1 MKGSVRHS
9 ADVIE
14 YPLLWKFAKENRNN
28 PTEAERLLWFYLSNK
43 QLGVRF
49 RRQHII
55 GQYIA
60 DFACLE
66 KMLIIELD
74 GGYHSLPEQQISDE
88 QRTADLQEMG
98 YRVIRFTNEELF
110 QEMDLVLTKIKN
122 ALNEKRSPLGG
133 SGAEHYED
141 SCYWSERI
149 RGKELM
155 CGPTEHSR
163 WKR

>member
-9 ADVIE
+9 ADVKG
-14 YPLLWKFAKENRNN
+14 YPLLWQFAKENRNN
-28 PTEAERLLWFYLSNK
+28 PTDAERLLWLYLSNK

-55 GQYIA
+55 GKFIA

-88 QRTADLQEMG
+88 QRTADLQEKG
-98 YRVIRFTNEELF
+98 YRVIRFTNEEIF
-110 QEMDLVLTKIKN
+110 HEIDLVLTKIKN
-122 ALNEKRSPLGG
+122 ALNENAPL
-133 SGAEHYED
+133 
-141 SCYWSERI
+141 
-149 RGKELM
+149 
-155 CGPTEHSR
+155 
-163 WKR
+163 

>member
-1 MKGSVRHS
+1 MRGSVRNS

-28 PTEAERLLWFYLSNK
+28 PTEAEMLLWSYINNK

-60 DFACLE
+60 DFVCLE
-66 KMLIIELD
+66 KMLVIELD
-74 GGYHSLPEQQISDE
+74 GGYHSLPEQLISDE
-88 QRTADLQEMG
+88 QRTAELHELG

-110 QEMDLVLTKIKN
+110 HRIDLVLTKIKN
-122 ALNEKRSPLGG
+122 ALNENAPL
-133 SGAEHYED
+133 
-141 SCYWSERI
+141 
-149 RGKELM
+149 
-155 CGPTEHSR
+155 
-163 WKR
+163 

>member
-14 YPLLWKFAKENRNN
+14 YPLLWAFAKENRNN

-60 DFACLE
+60 DFACLD

-88 QRTADLQEMG
+88 QRTADLQKWG

-110 QEMDLVLTKIKN
+110 NGIDLVLTEIKN
-122 ALNEKRSPLGG
+122 ALYENAPL
-133 SGAEHYED
+133 
-141 SCYWSERI
+141 
-149 RGKELM
+149 
-155 CGPTEHSR
+155 
-163 WKR
+163 

>member
-9 ADVIE
+9 SDVIE

-60 DFACLE
+60 DFVCLE
-66 KMLIIELD
+66 EMLVVELD
-74 GGYHSLPEQQISDE
+74 GGYHSLPEKHLSDE
-88 QRTADLQEMG
+88 QRAEDLQEMG

-110 QEMDLVLTKIKN
+110 HAIDLVLTQIKS
-122 ALNEKRSPLGG
+122 ALNENAPL
-133 SGAEHYED
+133 
-141 SCYWSERI
+141 
-149 RGKELM
+149 
-155 CGPTEHSR
+155 
-163 WKR
+163 

>member
-1 MKGSVRHS
+1 MRMKGSVRHS

-28 PTEAERLLWFYLSNK
+28 PTEAERLLWLYISNK

-66 KMLIIELD
+66 KMLVIELD
-74 GGYHSLPEQQISDE
+74 GGYHSLPEQLISDE

-110 QEMDLVLTKIKN
+110 QGIDLVLTKIKN
-122 ALNEKRSPLGG
+122 ALNENAPL
-133 SGAEHYED
+133 
-141 SCYWSERI
+141 
-149 RGKELM
+149 
-155 CGPTEHSR
+155 
-163 WKR
+163 

>member
-1 MKGSVRHS
+1 M
-9 ADVIE
+9 
-14 YPLLWKFAKENRNN
+14 
-28 PTEAERLLWFYLSNK
+28 LWFYLSNK

-66 KMLIIELD
+66 KMLVVELD
-74 GGYHSLPEQQISDE
+74 GGYHTLPQQQISDE

-110 QEMDLVLTKIKN
+110 HGIDLVLTIIKSVLHEN
-122 ALNEKRSPLGG
+122 APL
-133 SGAEHYED
+133 
-141 SCYWSERI
+141 
-149 RGKELM
+149 
-155 CGPTEHSR
+155 
-163 WKR
+163 

>member
-14 YPLLWKFAKENRNN
+14 YPLLWAFAKENRNN
-28 PTEAERLLWFYLSNK
+28 PTEAERRLWFYLSNK

-74 GGYHSLPEQQISDE
+74 GGYHSLPERQISDE
-88 QRTADLQEMG
+88 QRTADLQEKG

-110 QEMDLVLTKIKN
+110 NGIDIILTKIKN
-122 ALNEKRSPLGG
+122 ALNENAPL
-133 SGAEHYED
+133 
-141 SCYWSERI
+141 
-149 RGKELM
+149 
-155 CGPTEHSR
+155 
-163 WKR
+163 

>member
-9 ADVIE
+9 ADVME
-14 YPLLWKFAKENRNN
+14 YPLLWAFAKENRNN
-28 PTEAERLLWFYLSNK
+28 PTEAESLLWFYLSNK

-88 QRTADLQEMG
+88 QRTADLQKWG

-110 QEMDLVLTKIKN
+110 NGIDLVLTKIKN
-122 ALNEKRSPLGG
+122 ALYENAPL
-133 SGAEHYED
+133 
-141 SCYWSERI
+141 
-149 RGKELM
+149 
-155 CGPTEHSR
+155 
-163 WKR
+163 

>member
-1 MKGSVRHS
+1 M
-9 ADVIE
+9 IE

-74 GGYHSLPEQQISDE
+74 GGYHSLPEQLISDE
-88 QRTADLQEMG
+88 QRTADLHEMG

-110 QEMDLVLTKIKN
+110 QGIDLVLTKIKN
-122 ALNEKRSPLGG
+122 ALNIAPL
-133 SGAEHYED
+133 
-141 SCYWSERI
+141 
-149 RGKELM
+149 
-155 CGPTEHSR
+155 
-163 WKR
+163 

>member
-14 YPLLWKFAKENRNN
+14 YPLLWKFAKENRSN
-28 PTEAERLLWFYLSNK
+28 PTEAERLLWYYLSNK

-60 DFACLE
+60 DFVCLE

-74 GGYHSLPEQQISDE
+74 GGYHSLPEQQISDN
-88 QRTADLQEMG
+88 QRTSDLQRMG
-98 YRVIRFTNEELF
+98 YRVIRFRNDELF
-110 QEMDLVLTKIKN
+110 NGIDLVLTKINNSLKEN
-122 ALNEKRSPLGG
+122 APL
-133 SGAEHYED
+133 
-141 SCYWSERI
+141 
-149 RGKELM
+149 
-155 CGPTEHSR
+155 
-163 WKR
+163 

>member
-14 YPLLWKFAKENRNN
+14 YPLLWAFAKENRNN

-74 GGYHSLPEQQISDE
+74 GGYHSLPEQQIRDE
-88 QRTADLQEMG
+88 QRTADLQEKG

-110 QEMDLVLTKIKN
+110 NGIDLVLTKIKN
-122 ALNEKRSPLGG
+122 ALNENAPL
-133 SGAEHYED
+133 
-141 SCYWSERI
+141 
-149 RGKELM
+149 
-155 CGPTEHSR
+155 
-163 WKR
+163 

>member
-1 MKGSVRHS
+1 MKGSVRPS

-14 YPLLWKFAKENRNN
+14 YPLLWAFAKENRNN

-60 DFACLE
+60 DFACLD

-74 GGYHSLPEQQISDE
+74 GGCHSLPEQQISDE
-88 QRTADLQEMG
+88 QRTADLQKWG

-110 QEMDLVLTKIKN
+110 NGIDLVLTKIKN
-122 ALNEKRSPLGG
+122 ALYENAPL
-133 SGAEHYED
+133 
-141 SCYWSERI
+141 
-149 RGKELM
+149 
-155 CGPTEHSR
+155 
-163 WKR
+163 

>member
-1 MKGSVRHS
+1 MLMKGSVRYS
-9 ADVIE
+9 ADLIE
-14 YPLLWKFAKENRNN
+14 YPLLWKFAKENRNK
-28 PTEAERLLWFYLSNK
+28 PTEAERLLWLYISSK

-66 KMLIIELD
+66 KMLVIELD
-74 GGYHSLPEQQISDE
+74 GGYHSLPEQLISGE

-110 QEMDLVLTKIKN
+110 QGIDLVLTKIKN
-122 ALNEKRSPLGG
+122 ALNENAPL
-133 SGAEHYED
+133 
-141 SCYWSERI
+141 
-149 RGKELM
+149 
-155 CGPTEHSR
+155 
-163 WKR
+163 

>member
-1 MKGSVRHS
+1 MLMKGSVRHS

-14 YPLLWKFAKENRNN
+14 YPLLWAFAKENRNN

-60 DFACLE
+60 DFACLD

-88 QRTADLQEMG
+88 QRTADLQEKG

-110 QEMDLVLTKIKN
+110 NGIDIILTKIKN
-122 ALNEKRSPLGG
+122 ALNENAPL
-133 SGAEHYED
+133 
-141 SCYWSERI
+141 
-149 RGKELM
+149 
-155 CGPTEHSR
+155 
-163 WKR
+163 

>member
-9 ADVIE
+9 ADVME
-14 YPLLWKFAKENRNN
+14 YPLLWAFAKKNRNN

-60 DFACLE
+60 DFACLD

-88 QRTADLQEMG
+88 QRTADLQKWG

-110 QEMDLVLTKIKN
+110 HGIDLVLTKIKN
-122 ALNEKRSPLGG
+122 ALNENAPL
-133 SGAEHYED
+133 
-141 SCYWSERI
+141 
-149 RGKELM
+149 
-155 CGPTEHSR
+155 
-163 WKR
+163 

>member
-1 MKGSVRHS
+1 MTPMPTEGECGSSMKGSVRHS

-14 YPLLWKFAKENRNN
+14 YPLLWAFAKQNRNN

-43 QLGVRF
+43 QLGARF

-60 DFACLE
+60 DFACLD

-88 QRTADLQEMG
+88 QRTADLQKMG

-110 QEMDLVLTKIKN
+110 NGIDLVLTKIKI
-122 ALNEKRSPLGG
+122 ALNENAPL
-133 SGAEHYED
+133 
-141 SCYWSERI
+141 
-149 RGKELM
+149 
-155 CGPTEHSR
+155 
-163 WKR
+163 

>member
-1 MKGSVRHS
+1 MPRMKGRVRHS

-14 YPLLWKFAKENRNN
+14 YPLLWAFAKENRNN

-43 QLGVRF
+43 QFGVRF

-55 GQYIA
+55 GQYVA

-66 KMLIIELD
+66 KMLVVELD

-88 QRTADLQEMG
+88 QRTADLQEWG

-110 QEMDLVLTKIKN
+110 LGIDLVLTKIKN
-122 ALNEKRSPLGG
+122 ALNENAPL
-133 SGAEHYED
+133 
-141 SCYWSERI
+141 
-149 RGKELM
+149 
-155 CGPTEHSR
+155 
-163 WKR
+163 

>member
-14 YPLLWKFAKENRNN
+14 YPLLWAFAKENRNN

-43 QLGVRF
+43 QFGVRF

-122 ALNEKRSPLGG
+122 ALNENAPL
-133 SGAEHYED
+133 
-141 SCYWSERI
+141 
-149 RGKELM
+149 
-155 CGPTEHSR
+155 
-163 WKR
+163 

>member
-1 MKGSVRHS
+1 MQMKGSVRHS

-28 PTEAERLLWFYLSNK
+28 PTEAERLLWLYISNK

-66 KMLIIELD
+66 KMLVIELD
-74 GGYHSLPEQQISDE
+74 GGYHSLPEQLISDE
-88 QRTADLQEMG
+88 QRTVDLQEMG

-110 QEMDLVLTKIKN
+110 QGIDLVLTQI
-122 ALNEKRSPLGG
+122 
-133 SGAEHYED
+133 
-141 SCYWSERI
+141 
-149 RGKELM
+149 
-155 CGPTEHSR
+155 
-163 WKR
+163 

>member
-1 MKGSVRHS
+1 MKGRVRHS

-14 YPLLWKFAKENRNN
+14 YPLLWAFAKENRNN

-43 QLGVRF
+43 QFGVRF

-55 GQYIA
+55 GQYVA

-66 KMLIIELD
+66 KMLVVESD

-88 QRTADLQEMG
+88 QRTADLQEWG

-110 QEMDLVLTKIKN
+110 LGIDLVLTKIKN
-122 ALNEKRSPLGG
+122 ALNENAPL
-133 SGAEHYED
+133 
-141 SCYWSERI
+141 
-149 RGKELM
+149 
-155 CGPTEHSR
+155 
-163 WKR
+163 

>member
-1 MKGSVRHS
+1 MKGSIRHS

-14 YPLLWKFAKENRNN
+14 YPLLWAFAKENRNN

-60 DFACLE
+60 DFACLD

-88 QRTADLQEMG
+88 QRTADLQKWG

-110 QEMDLVLTKIKN
+110 NGIDLVLTEIKN
-122 ALNEKRSPLGG
+122 ALYENAPL
-133 SGAEHYED
+133 
-141 SCYWSERI
+141 
-149 RGKELM
+149 
-155 CGPTEHSR
+155 
-163 WKR
+163 

>member
-9 ADVIE
+9 ADVME
-14 YPLLWKFAKENRNN
+14 YPLLWAFAKENRNN

-66 KMLIIELD
+66 KMLVVELD
-74 GGYHSLPEQQISDE
+74 GRYHSLPEQQISDE
-88 QRTADLQEMG
+88 QRTADLQRMG
-98 YRVIRFTNEELF
+98 YRVIRFTNEALF
-110 QEMDLVLTKIKN
+110 NGIDLVLTTIKN
-122 ALNEKRSPLGG
+122 ALNENAPL
-133 SGAEHYED
+133 
-141 SCYWSERI
+141 
-149 RGKELM
+149 
-155 CGPTEHSR
+155 
-163 WKR
+163 